1 MPDHVGQ
8 LIRVLA
14 PVMRNTGNAAVRD
27 VRPRSVVV
35 DLAHDRVFGAD
46 NGGDGGDRGA
56 DRSVPA
62 VSMNRLQRGW
72 RIGQDQFSR
81 LGEKLYDR
89 VELTVID
96 CRSVTVHQVA
106 DPDPVG
112 CAEHHVGIDKRCAQA
127 DSSSLACSISVIGGM
142 ASTSRSAP

>member
-14 PVMRNTGNAAVRD
+14 PVMRNTGNTAVCD
-27 VRPRSVVV
+27 VRPRGDVV
-35 DLAHDRVFGAD
+35 DLAHDRVFGGD
-46 NGGDGGDRGA
+46 NDGGDRGA
-56 DRSVPA
+56 DRSVAA
-62 VSMNRLQRGW
+62 VSMNRLQHDW
-72 RIGQDQFSR
+72 RIGQDQLSR
-81 LGEKLYDR
+81 LGEKLYNR

-96 CRSVTVHQVA
+96 CRGVTVHQVA

-127 DSSSLACSISVIGGM
+127 DSSSLARSISVIGGM
-142 ASTSRSAP
+142 ASTSLSAP